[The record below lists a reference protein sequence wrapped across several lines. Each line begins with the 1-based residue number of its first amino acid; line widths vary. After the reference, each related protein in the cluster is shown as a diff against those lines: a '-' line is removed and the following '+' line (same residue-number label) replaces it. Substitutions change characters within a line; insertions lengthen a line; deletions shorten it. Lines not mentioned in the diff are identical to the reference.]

1 MKLWYSPTSPYVRK
15 VLVTAIELGIRDQI
29 ELVRTDVW
37 DPATTVGEIN
47 PLGRIPALETDDGEA
62 LYDSPVICE
71 FLDARYGGHRLL
83 PIDGDD
89 RWRVLRL
96 QALADGLLD
105 AAFLGALELRRR
117 PEALRWQEF
126 IDRQRTVIGRA
137 LDRLEHEVDGRSE
150 QLDLGLLAAGCAL
163 GYADL
168 RYPDIRWRDSRPRLA
183 AWYARIAERD
193 SFRETAPP
201 Q

>member
-1 MKLWYSPTSPYVRK
+1 
-15 VLVTAIELGIRDQI
+15 
-29 ELVRTDVW
+29 TDVW

-193 SFRETAPP
+193 SVRETAPP
-201 Q
+201 QCLRPG